1 MRMTTLSETARD
13 VMIHYRP
20 HTSHTTTVRFYGLG
34 LLLLIF
40 CENINT
46 GYNVRVVDS
55 VARCTQHNERIRA
68 TQKNVSVQVISL
80 GARRTQSTIDT
91 REL

>member
-1 MRMTTLSETARD
+1 MHITTSETERD

-68 TQKNVSVQVISL
+68 TKNVYEQVISF
-80 GARRTQSTIDT
+80 GARRTQSTIDI